1 MKNQNTQNA
10 VTQTTTGSA
19 INRILHVPIGAL
31 SGSCPD
37 ELCKLLKE
45 VEAEL
50 ERSKR
55 IKSWIQQAI
64 SMKYENVIREQRR
77 NLCKD
82 TGTVHVLD
90 NGFRVTHEL
99 AKKVEWDQRELKKV
113 IAKLLMQGANVD
125 DYIITTY
132 KVSELKY
139 KGWPAPVQHMFA
151 PARVVGVGSST
162 YKLTKLDNAAEVS
175 YE

>member
-1 MKNQNTQNA
+1 MKNHNTQNA
-10 VTQTTTGSA
+10 L
-19 INRILHVPIGAL
+19 NRILHVPIGGL
-31 SGSCPD
+31 SGNNPD
-37 ELCKLLKE
+37 ELCRLLSE

-50 ERSKR
+50 ERSKQ

-77 NLCKD
+77 NLGKD

-90 NGFRVTHEL
+90 KGFKVTHEL

-113 IAKLLMQGANVD
+113 IAKLLVQGANVD

-139 KGWPAPVQHMFA
+139 KSWPDPIQHMFA
-151 PARVVGVGSST
+151 AARVVGVGSST
-162 YKLTKLDNAAEVS
+162 YKLTKLDNEAEVS